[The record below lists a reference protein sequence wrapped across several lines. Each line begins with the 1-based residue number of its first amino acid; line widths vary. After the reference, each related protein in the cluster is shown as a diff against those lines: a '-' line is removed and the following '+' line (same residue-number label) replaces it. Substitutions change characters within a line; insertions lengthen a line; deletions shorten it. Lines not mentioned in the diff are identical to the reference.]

1 MGTNGKDM
9 AAEPRLEE
17 EIVHIQ
23 KVGYSQAPGPLDKTT
38 ARKRPL
44 DNRAPDAEYVQF
56 AGAADQVENPE
67 DFALAPLVDKIAYGI
82 ALGLVE
88 TVKELKHHIASETRK
103 VGDAVDRRL
112 DTFQTSLQD
121 LSKFVGEQRATNLS
135 VQDQLQQLTIAGV
148 GLRETD
154 ARQAAES
161 EAFRAEAREFSASV
175 SRRIDTSTASLQ
187 ESDARQA
194 AELEA
199 LRAETMAFSS
209 SFSQRI
215 DGTVAALQESD
226 ARQAADLAVL
236 QNETKALSQSVV
248 ERIAGICRE
257 LGVQQEDIAAVTATL
272 CTFSSRVDS
281 LVERLDRQGD
291 AVRSMCTAYSQRET
305 ELEQLVDGLARLRA
319 YPTRLPANGL

>member
-38 ARKRPL
+38 ARKRHL

-88 TVKELKHHIASETRK
+88 TVKELKHHIARETRK
-103 VGDAVDRRL
+103 VGDTVDRRL

-121 LSKFVGEQRATNLS
+121 LSKFVGEQRATNVS
-135 VQDQLQQLTIAGV
+135 MQDRLQQLTVAGA
-148 GLRETD
+148 G
-154 ARQAAES
+154 
-161 EAFRAEAREFSASV
+161 
-175 SRRIDTSTASLQ
+175 LQ

-194 AELEA
+194 SELET
-199 LRAETMAFSS
+199 LRTETTAFSS
-209 SFSQRI
+209 SVSQRI
-215 DGTVAALQESD
+215 DTTVAALQESD

-236 QNETKALSQSVV
+236 QNETRTLSQSVA
-248 ERIAGICRE
+248 ERIDSVCKE
-257 LGVQQEDIAAVTATL
+257 LGVQQEDIAAVTAT
-272 CTFSSRVDS
+272 
-281 LVERLDRQGD
+281 
-291 AVRSMCTAYSQRET
+291 
-305 ELEQLVDGLARLRA
+305 
-319 YPTRLPANGL
+319 